1 MFSQLWK
8 GQQNFLRHIFILAKK
23 KTKQINYTSLVF
35 YAQFF
40 HSPSAFSLMML
51 RFKFILCKM

>member
-23 KTKQINYTSLVF
+23 KNKQINYN
-35 YAQFF
+35 QFSF
-40 HSPSAFSLMML
+40 LCSVLPLSVRFFSDDVAFQIYTL
-51 RFKFILCKM
+51 

>member
-8 GQQNFLRHIFILAKK
+8 GQQNFLRHIFILAQK

-40 HSPSAFSLMML
+40 HSPSAFFSDDVVFQIYTL
-51 RFKFILCKM
+51 